1 MAQENDLLRTLKK
14 FMMTGK
20 LKEKKVAIAAYTN
33 LQAYAS
39 TLPYGNPQDTTQ
51 SQINDNTVSNTT
63 KTTTSNDSSSLGK
76 PLQASSLM
84 FSEKSSHAYTIFVS
98 GLVNESTKKE
108 VEAVLLKIKGVIS
121 IYCDLLEQ
129 KVVVRATIPSD
140 EVIKTLKDNGKTAS
154 LKKKDIITDDSG
166 YLDEQEEGTQSK
178 SWFGFGGMTKYGD
191 DKKKKDEDGG
201 GWMSRIGKALY
212 IL

>member
-33 LQAYAS
+33 LQAYANS
-39 TLPYGNPQDTTQ
+39 LPYGTQQDSNQ
-51 SQINDNTVSNTT
+51 SQSNSESSSTKIDNTKESS
-63 KTTTSNDSSSLGK
+63 TSGK
-76 PLQASSLM
+76 PLQTSTLM
-84 FSEKSSHAYTIFVS
+84 FSEKSSHAYTIFIS
-98 GLVNESTKKE
+98 GLLNDSAKKE
-108 VEAVLLKIKGVIS
+108 IEGILLKTKGVIS

-129 KVVVRATIPSD
+129 KCVVRATIPSD
-140 EVIKTLKDNGKTAS
+140 QVIKTLSDNGKKAS

-166 YLDEQEEGTQSK
+166 YLDEQGEGSESK
-178 SWFGFGGMTKYGD
+178 SSWFGFGGMTKYGD
-191 DKKKKDEDGG
+191 DKKKKDEEGG
-201 GWMSRIGKALY
+201 GWMKSIGKALY

>member
-1 MAQENDLLRTLKK
+1 MAQENNLLRTLKK

-39 TLPYGNPQDTTQ
+39 SLPYGTTQ
-51 SQINDNTVSNTT
+51 EPTQPQPNDSEKNTT
-63 KTTTSNDSSSLGK
+63 KTNNSSDSSSLGK

-98 GLVNESTKKE
+98 GLVNESAKKE
-108 VEAVLLKIKGVIS
+108 VEGILLKIKGVIS

-140 EVIKTLKDNGKTAS
+140 QVIKALQDNGKKAS
-154 LKKKDIITDDSG
+154 TKKKDIITDDSG
-166 YLDEQEEGTQSK
+166 YLDEQDEGTQSK
-178 SWFGFGGMTKYGD
+178 SSWFGFGGMTKYGN